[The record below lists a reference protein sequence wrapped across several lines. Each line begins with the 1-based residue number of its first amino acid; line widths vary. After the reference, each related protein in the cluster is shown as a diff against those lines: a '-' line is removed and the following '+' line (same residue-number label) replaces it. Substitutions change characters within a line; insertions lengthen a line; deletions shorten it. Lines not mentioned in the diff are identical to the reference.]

1 VADVHY
7 VHCAAA
13 CTCPGNLTISPNPWI
28 YWAKDESS
36 AARRLLA
43 GDDIPPVTIQVE
55 GLIGAA
61 EDTGDY
67 PSAAEDAKR
76 NDGSHYLDA
85 EGNVRVANGKDVPPE
100 DVPDWK
106 TNPPR
111 DGKRL
116 AIPVWLLGLLVA
128 LGGLFL
134 LVMLLWALLLVL
146 RRRREAQQAAAADKK
161 EPAADPKLEALR
173 AEAAVTSGR
182 ASGYASP
189 RHSAGGAADKV

>member
-1 VADVHY
+1 VF
-7 VHCAAA
+7 
-13 CTCPGNLTISPNPWI
+13 
-28 YWAKDESS
+28 WAKDDSN

-43 GDDIPPVTIQVE
+43 DEGGVPITIQVE

-85 EGNVRVANGKDVPPE
+85 DGNVRVVNGKDVPPE

-111 DGKRL
+111 NGKGL
-116 AIPVWLLGLLVA
+116 GIPTWLLGLLVG

-134 LVMLLWALLLVL
+134 LLLLAWALLLVL
-146 RRRREAQQAAAADKK
+146 RRRREAQQETAAVEKK
-161 EPAADPKLEALR
+161 EAPVVDPKLDAIR
-173 AEAAVTSGR
+173 AEAAVSSGR

-189 RHSAGGAADKV
+189 RHSAGGAVDKV